1 MFNKVKLS
9 VVLYAD
15 FDKTGKSIS
24 TKVRLFPQS
33 TKMGTQ
39 KKINESTV
47 ANKDSPNKQ
56 VIFDAHTVKVHT
68 QVVQPVNQYVN

>member
-1 MFNKVKLS
+1 MQTLIKLGNQYPLKYDCFLNPRKW
-9 VVLYAD
+9 V
-15 FDKTGKSIS
+15 
-24 TKVRLFPQS
+24 P
-33 TKMGTQ
+33 